1 MVFYFCLTDIIQ
13 QCYSQ
18 SMQLTRHTKEAVEY
32 LKRIGYKKYFSKDG
46 VWCMTYRNIHY
57 PDNKVVLQIGDCEGI
72 FLTRSVSKNNLT
84 KRRIYEMA
92 RQSKKAAE
100 IAAKATETASVKEQ
114 TKTRKRKVTKP
125 VMEASME
132 VTTKKRKKKTSSN
145 STVKVPDTGV
155 RQGMGYFIFEVA
167 NQLSERTGKKA
178 SREAVETAV
187 LKKTQEYS
195 KEQIAGR
202 YSKWSRR
209 YEQLNA

>member
-1 MVFYFCLTDIIQ
+1 
-13 QCYSQ
+13 
-18 SMQLTRHTKEAVEY
+18 MQLTRHTKEAVEY

-92 RQSKKAAE
+92 RQTKKAAE
-100 IAAKATETASVKEQ
+100 IAAKATETASVKDQ
-114 TKTRKRKVTKP
+114 TKTRKRKVTRPAP
-125 VMEASME
+125 VASQEAAT
-132 VTTKKRKKKTSSN
+132 VKKKRKKAVSN
-145 STVKVPDTGV
+145 SAVKVPDAGQ

-209 YEQLNA
+209 YGQLNA